1 MRKRL
6 SIILA
11 VVGLMVLMTSS
22 VVKAMGIGVG
32 GTLGYVSM
40 NMGDLKDWYAS
51 KVTSFDDSGYTF
63 TGRSFQSNILYGV
76 DGRFA
81 FGENFMFRMG
91 YSRLSGSQT
100 IEITSPVS
108 EKDGCQVSA
117 HAITGSLILAMP
129 LDSFKVYGGGGLGY
143 YLADCTITDGFGT
156 QQYIE
161 KGSGSTIGFHGFV
174 GTEIMMG
181 KNFSISLEALYRV
194 AKLASI
200 NCTESTQ
207 TGGFWEGPST
217 VRQPLRRHT
226 NYPIVWPM
234 DDTNYKDLELDF
246 GGFNI
251 LAALHI
257 YF

>member
-6 SIILA
+6 SVILA

-63 TGRSFQSNILYGV
+63 TGRDFKSNILYGV

-117 HAITGSLILAMP
+117 HAITG
-129 LDSFKVYGGGGLGY
+129 LGY
-143 YLADCTITDGFGT
+143 YLADCTITDEFGT
-156 QQYIE
+156 QQYTE

-174 GTEIMMG
+174 GTEILLG
-181 KNFSISLEALYRV
+181 ENFSVSLEALYRV

-200 NCTESTQ
+200 NCTESTK
-207 TGGFWEGPST
+207 TGGFWGGPST
-217 VRQPLRRHT
+217 VGQPLRRHI
-226 NYPIVWPM
+226 NYPVVAPI